1 MSERGPV
8 IGLQIPDSPSETPP
22 GCFIIE
28 RKSWIT
34 LEINSPHSLSVG
46 FNIDFMMED
55 GRNLRGHFMVSVCKA
70 DTCVR

>member
-8 IGLQIPDSPSETPP
+8 IGLQIPDSPSETPA

-34 LEINSPHSLSVG
+34 LEINSPHLLSVG
-46 FNIDFMMED
+46 FSIDLMMK
-55 GRNLRGHFMVSVCKA
+55 GGHFTLSVC
-70 DTCVR
+70 